1 MRIRSIH
8 ELSVPV
14 SRYADPAIAPGGLT
28 TSLVAVTTDAMREGE
43 PVVGYGYS
51 SVGRFAQGGL
61 IRERLAPRL
70 LSAAEDSLIDLG
82 GINLDPF
89 RAWDVMMTGEK
100 PGGHGERCVAVGA
113 LDMLGADV
121 RHLGQA
127 IAPLREARERGGCD
141 LREGSQAQ
149 LARSAHGQVPE

>member
-1 MRIRSIH
+1 MRIRSVH

-43 PVVGYGYS
+43 PVVGDGYS

-61 IRERLAPRL
+61 IRERFAPRL

-82 GINLDPF
+82 CVNLDPF

-113 LDMLGADV
+113 LDMAMWDAAAKIAGPAAPSLPGGSPRASRGAAHPRV
-121 RHLGQA
+121 RRRW
-127 IAPLREARERGGCD
+127 IPL
-141 LREGSQAQ
+141 
-149 LARSAHGQVPE
+149 SA